1 MPEVT
6 RKEVDELKQ
15 NFAELLEIGKERKG
29 LESENSTKLNEE
41 KAAREEAAKDVM
53 AKYDTLEAKQT
64 EAKKELEAKNAELE
78 KAIAKM
84 TPAGETG
91 EAVIS
96 QKSIDLFNKQ
106 LRVVN
111 PEAKQVDSNSAPIVK
126 SAFDKAICGKE
137 SLWTP
142 EEKAAINSVIDPQ
155 GGYVTAPQYE
165 QTLINKKFDLR
176 GVISLVNVK
185 NVTGGE
191 YIQAVDDADYD
202 TAEYLN
208 ELANVDPADNVANYK
223 LVKWNPT
230 EQIYKLDITRTELED
245 SFIQGGIENDVIGK
259 ARQGIIRKTAAQVV
273 LGNGVDRPRG
283 ILTYD
288 SGTGYDQIQQITSG
302 TTVAI
307 KWDDVINLLPS
318 ALGDAY
324 HDTSAYAMQRSS
336 FFGLLTST
344 DGAGQISIMNQV
356 NFFSRNGI
364 SMEILGHPVKF
375 DAGIS
380 DFGTIGNLAVI
391 FGDFKEAYTLAERI
405 GFSIIVDNV
414 TSGQVVTYR
423 IRRRNDGRLR
433 MGRAL
438 KILKVK

>member
-1 MPEVT
+1 MPEKDKLENKTPENELMKKHLQDVLDT
-6 RKEVDELKQ
+6 SKKAIEDGTADLKETHKNAVEGFKTQ
-15 NFAELLEIGKERKG
+15 FEAFEA
-29 LESENSTKLNEE
+29 KLNNEIKEQKE
-41 KAAREEAAKDVM
+41 KAD
-53 AKYDTLEAKQT
+53 
-64 EAKKELEAKNAELE
+64 ELE
-78 KAIAKM
+78 KAVAKM
-84 TPAGETG
+84 VPAGESG
-91 EAVIS
+91 EDVIS
-96 QKSIDLFNKQ
+96 QKSIDIFNRQ
-106 LRVVN
+106 LRIVN
-111 PEAKQVDSNSAPIVK
+111 PDAKPVDATSAPFVK
-126 SAFDKAICGKE
+126 SAFDKAICDKKALFTE
-137 SLWTP
+137 
-142 EEKAAINSVIDPQ
+142 EEKGAINSVVDPQ
-155 GGYVTAPQYE
+155 GGFVVAPQYD

-176 GVISLVNVK
+176 GVLSLINVK

-245 SFIQGGIENDVIGK
+245 SFIQGGIENDVLGK
-259 ARQGIIRKTAAQVV
+259 ARTGIIRKTAAQVV
-273 LGNGVDRPRG
+273 LGDGVDRPRG
-283 ILTYD
+283 ILTYAA
-288 SGTGYDQIQQITSG
+288 GTGYDEIQQITSG

-307 KWDDVINLLPS
+307 KWADVIQLLPS

-324 HDTSAYAMQRSS
+324 HDTASYAMNRAS
-336 FFGLLTST
+336 FFELIAST
-344 DGAGQISIMNQV
+344 DGAGQIAVMNQI

-364 SMEILGHPVKF
+364 TMEILGHPVKF
-375 DAGIS
+375 DAGIPNFS
-380 DFGTIGNLAVI
+380 TIGNLAAI
-391 FGDFKEAYTLAERI
+391 FGDFNEAYVLTERI
-405 GFSIIVDNV
+405 GFSVIIDNV